1 MRVHW
6 QDDDFKRLT
15 LKIHGLDIDVLS
27 TYPILTEYGFN
38 TFKDLPINETT
49 KYIVYAFDRNSPL
62 HSIPDVI
69 ERRVQAAVL
78 AGFQRTKSGNFDS
91 IVESMIKSQNKQA
104 NNLILKYC
112 IMQGSDDYSTLVT
125 FEEALRNQNE
135 KLLEGKVDTEKTKDI
150 INNVDVLRQKIKD
163 IKQSL
168 MSHNFDNFLE
178 RSLYDFSE
186 SGRLNLSPE
195 DYAKLMV

>member
-1 MRVHW
+1 
-6 QDDDFKRLT
+6 
-15 LKIHGLDIDVLS
+15 
-27 TYPILTEYGFN
+27 
-38 TFKDLPINETT
+38 
-49 KYIVYAFDRNSPL
+49 
-62 HSIPDVI
+62 
-69 ERRVQAAVL
+69 
-78 AGFQRTKSGNFDS
+78 
-91 IVESMIKSQNKQA
+91 MIKSQNKEA

-168 MSHNFDNFLE
+168 MSNNLDNFLE